1 MNSVVSVETE
11 LAETTEYKRF
21 EILKSQSWI
30 LLLHPEKQLAMSK
43 NVIHNFNLSIKNSTD
58 IKSSE
63 DLTKAIIKE
72 LAKVS
77 KEMNQQK
84 DIVQEWQEQKNQN
97 ATAILNN
104 SSASTEG
111 GANDTNVETIKKT
124 TMSISNTPLVSGET
138 KSIPST
144 LFGGGVADTT
154 GRTTISS
161 ATSDNTTPPTA
172 GAENS
177 SLNFSNGI
185 TTQAYANVAAQQTLT
200 VPESLQTNGNEL
212 SVEVIKAEVKKKL
225 DAAISAN
232 ETSAIEYW
240 RNISKAFNEGA
251 TAQDFDGKPNDMLFT
266 QLYAMLKQSNQA
278 IENQIFNWD
287 IVREKMIESIDNN
300 ILKGKI
306 SIDSKV
312 RWKLIQKQLKDDT
325 INVANLFER
334 YNELFL
340 LLKEVE
346 GLHSLPNTLTITTKT
361 KIYPNLSADRVY
373 ADIGKENV
381 YVFLKEINNKEITGS
396 AVNKGAVKIKNTGAT
411 KFIVGESLDFILDEV
426 LVNDIKFE
434 KKDINWIVYNSQ
446 KKNDKGIIFIN
457 EGISFSYNFDAPGK
471 YKVEAY
477 GGNPGSNSKNKKN
490 VKLAAFVEVEI
501 IAQEITIVPP
511 ATIKTTFIRPSTE
524 EQLFKVGLKNPE
536 VKTLNPLK
544 LYYQIAYTNADKVT
558 TISDEQEMDST
569 GIVKLAMPNLGEYSI
584 KVVSKDQYTLN
595 QKYSINTIK
604 NFINNI
610 EIIKNKAEKDIYL
623 WSKSNQDVHFK
634 AQSFKME
641 PATPQEKQNIKWL
654 VYDKNGQIYV
664 PDGLPLKLENNE
676 AGKQYLVKGESFT
689 FPIPKK
695 EGEFTIESYS
705 NVKEGFK
712 SKSSKKIFVKHP
724 QVTEAYWT
732 YNDGNKKKTSGFA
745 GEINHIKAS
754 IPGYV
759 NQPVR
764 IKFYLNDSK
773 DVNYYNDTKTND
785 NGEIDKV
792 LKFDANL
799 QKHFGIKNGK
809 TAKIRFELEGI
820 QNGNV
825 PYLFKEN
832 TNAYKETL
840 LNVTTSAKI
849 TDAYFMYDG
858 NRVNPFTQVP
868 YGAKVTGIV
877 KTLNMVGKVVNLK
890 IYKDIHRPKHT
901 AKAIVDNEGI
911 AVINFTLNKNWKEI
925 NALSGLMDTFY
936 IGIKGVE
943 SKISLQNGMNAV
955 SVSGIKPAEKNNSK
969 IDNTGLGM
977 IWGGKVSIKFRQ
989 KVVTICKDL
998 WGEDRKYEMANALM
1012 IAMSVET
1019 AETFSSSLIKLTKNG
1034 YVAISKEEH
1043 RDNPDLVK
1051 GNAIGLA
1058 QFTFKAIRSLIL
1070 NERGIPENEKTI
1082 TTITLKEIN
1091 DYKQKLALLSPEDQ
1105 LDYVKAYFMLF
1116 NNYKKVTR
1124 PEDVYMIIF
1133 APSATGKGD
1142 NVNIYKKFLIEE
1154 DKNKGK
1160 VNPNYRD
1167 NAAMDIK
1174 NDGFNKGNNDSII
1187 QSGELLARYRE
1198 MENKGLRYAIDINE
1212 GRKLN
1217 QVLAE
1222 KIIKGGRVTFGD
1234 SHVSNKMDK
1243 AMAQDN
1249 ITDTSLG
1256 KNAKRSNY
1264 KRAPGGEIE
1273 ILSELLYIMYQL
1285 SKDYRFK
1292 VSEISGADHSRNSR
1306 HYFGKAFDVSE
1317 INGLDIGQGIGD
1329 EAVANPKVSDKLIEE
1344 FRLKALSY
1352 GALLVWNKLNDKV
1365 KKEHH
1370 NHFHVE
1376 VK

>member
-1 MNSVVSVETE
+1 
-11 LAETTEYKRF
+11 
-21 EILKSQSWI
+21 
-30 LLLHPEKQLAMSK
+30 MSK
-43 NVIHNFNLSIKNSTD
+43 NAIHNFNLSIKKSAD

-63 DLTKAIIKE
+63 HLTETIIKE

-77 KEMNQQK
+77 KEINQQK
-84 DIVQEWQEQKNQN
+84 DIEQIWQEQKTLN
-97 ATAILNN
+97 AVANN
-104 SSASTEG
+104 SSTSIGEG
-111 GANDTNVETIKKT
+111 ATNT
-124 TMSISNTPLVSGET
+124 TAEKNEKQLVSVSNTSSVSEGIKANYTVSAGEGINDAS
-138 KSIPST
+138 KSVGNTSSVAETTTTST
-144 LFGGGVADTT
+144 SNASIGEGVANNT
-154 GRTTISS
+154 GGPIMSS
-161 ATSDNTTPPTA
+161 AESANITSPIQ
-172 GAENS
+172 GAENNANTIMS
-177 SLNFSNGI
+177 Q
-185 TTQAYANVAAQQTLT
+185 TYASVAAQQTLA
-200 VPESLQTNGNEL
+200 VPQMLQAGIDEP
-212 SVEVIKAEVKKKL
+212 SIEIIKEEIKKKL
-225 DAAISAN
+225 DHATAINDIVGRDYWTKISEAFN
-232 ETSAIEYW
+232 NINTSA
-240 RNISKAFNEGA
+240 K
-251 TAQDFDGKPNDMLFT
+251 DFDGKPEHALFT
-266 QLYAMLKQSNQA
+266 QMYAALKQANQVVMA
-278 IENQIFNWD
+278 QNFNWE
-287 IVREKMIESIDNN
+287 IVREKMIKSIDAN

-306 SIDSKV
+306 SSDSTA

-346 GLHSLPNTLTITTKT
+346 GLDSLPTTLTITTKT
-361 KIYPNLSADRVY
+361 KIYPNLSADRLY
-373 ADIGKENV
+373 AEIGKENV

-396 AVNKGAVKIKNTGAT
+396 AVNKGAVKIKNTDAT
-411 KFIVGESLDFILDEV
+411 KFIVGESLDFILDEL

-446 KKNDKGIIFIN
+446 KKNDKGIDFIN
-457 EGISFSYNFDAPGK
+457 EGTSFSYNFDAPGK

-490 VKLAAFVEVEI
+490 LKLAAFVEVEI

-511 ATIKTTFIRPSTE
+511 GTIKTTFVRPFAE

-558 TISDEQEMDST
+558 TVSDEQELDST
-569 GIVKLAMPNLGEYSI
+569 GIVKLAMPNIGEYSI

-595 QKYSINTIK
+595 QKYSIKTIK
-604 NFINNI
+604 NFINSI
-610 EIIKNKAEKDIYL
+610 EITDNKAEKDIYL
-623 WSKSNQDVHFK
+623 WSKTDQKVIFK
-634 AQSFKME
+634 AQKFMIE
-641 PATPQEKQNIKWL
+641 PVTPQEKQNVKWL
-654 VYDKNGQIYV
+654 VYDKNGLIYV
-664 PDGLPLKLENNE
+664 PDRLPLQLESND

-689 FPIPKK
+689 FSIPKI
-695 EGEFTIESYS
+695 EGEFTIEAYS
-705 NVKEGFK
+705 NVKQRSK
-712 SKSSKKIFVKHP
+712 STSSKKIFVKHP
-724 QVTEAYWT
+724 EVTEAYWT

-754 IPGYV
+754 IPGYL
-759 NQPVR
+759 NQLVR

-773 DVNYYNDTKTND
+773 EVNYYNDTTTNSE
-785 NGEIDKV
+785 GEINKI

-799 QKHFGIKNGK
+799 QKHFGLKNGK
-809 TAKIRFELEGI
+809 TAKIRFELEGL

-825 PYLFKEN
+825 PYLFKVN
-832 TNAYKETL
+832 ANAYKETS

-858 NRVNPFTQVP
+858 NRVKAEDKIPFSKEGTTVTIVAKTQ
-868 YGAKVTGIV
+868 
-877 KTLNMVGKVVNLK
+877 NMVGKEIVLTAHKVSEKPAFRHAAKVNSEG
-890 IYKDIHRPKHT
+890 D
-901 AKAIVDNEGI
+901 AIVSFIIMPAKGAKNGTVNKYYVGIEGYSTKHLTDKL
-911 AVINFTLNKNWKEI
+911 INMIVGTSAKLTTGNT
-925 NALSGLMDTFY
+925 G
-936 IGIKGVE
+936 
-943 SKISLQNGMNAV
+943 
-955 SVSGIKPAEKNNSK
+955 K
-969 IDNTGLGM
+969 IDATGLGM
-977 IWGGKVSIKFRQ
+977 IWGGKVSVKFRQ
-989 KVVTICKDL
+989 KVVKICGDL
-998 WGEDRKYEMANALM
+998 WGEDKKYEMANALM

-1019 AETFSSSLIKLTKNG
+1019 AETFSSSLIRLTKNG
-1034 YVAISKEEH
+1034 YVAVSKEEH

-1058 QFTFKAIRSLIL
+1058 QFTFKAVRSLIL
-1070 NERGIPENEKTI
+1070 NERGIPENEKSI
-1082 TTITLKEIN
+1082 ATITLKEIN

-1105 LDYVKAYFMLF
+1105 LDYVKTYFMLF
-1116 NNYKKVTR
+1116 NNYKKVRR

-1133 APSATGKGD
+1133 APSAAGKGD
-1142 NVNIYKKFLIEE
+1142 NVNIYKKFLTEE

-1174 NDGFNKGNNDSII
+1174 NDGFNKGDNDSII

-1285 SKDYRFK
+1285 SKDYTFK